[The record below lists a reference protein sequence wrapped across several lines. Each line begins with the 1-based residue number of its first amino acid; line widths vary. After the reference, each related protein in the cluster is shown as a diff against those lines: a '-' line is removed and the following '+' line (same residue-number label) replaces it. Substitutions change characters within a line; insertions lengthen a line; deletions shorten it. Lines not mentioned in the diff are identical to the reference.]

1 MHFLLIIEK
10 NIIQSPYSE
19 RANVTKVIKMKKIF
33 ALSIFGILAATMA
46 NAEVVELHTNNCDLD
61 SMRAELN
68 RAVARHHAVI
78 TKIVCDETVEE
89 TVAEPVE
96 IKEAS
101 SCGEPFEE
109 VVNREYFVRET
120 VQTYE
125 PVISYEPAETYTTMR
140 AVCENG
146 DC

>member
-1 MHFLLIIEK
+1 
-10 NIIQSPYSE
+10 
-19 RANVTKVIKMKKIF
+19 MKKIF
-33 ALSIFGILAATMA
+33 ALSIFGILVATMA
-46 NAEVVELHTNNCDLD
+46 NAEVVELHTNNCDLN

-78 TKIVCDETVEE
+78 TKIVCEEDVEI
-89 TVAEPVE
+89 AEPVE
-96 IKEAS
+96 IAKP

-120 VQTYE
+120 VQTYK
-125 PVISYEPAETYTTMR
+125 PVISYEPAGTYTTMR

>member
-1 MHFLLIIEK
+1 
-10 NIIQSPYSE
+10 
-19 RANVTKVIKMKKIF
+19 MKKIF

-46 NAEVVELHTNNCDLD
+46 NAEVVELHTNNCDLN

-78 TKIVCDETVEE
+78 TKIICDAEVE
-89 TVAEPVE
+89 VAEPVE
-96 IKEAS
+96 IEEP

-120 VQTYE
+120 VQKYE
-125 PVISYEPAETYTTMR
+125 PVVRYEPDATYTTVR

>member
-1 MHFLLIIEK
+1 
-10 NIIQSPYSE
+10 
-19 RANVTKVIKMKKIF
+19 MKKIF
-33 ALSIFGILAATMA
+33 ALSIFGILVATLA
-46 NAEVVELHTNNCDLD
+46 NAEVVELHTNNCDLN

-78 TKIVCDETVEE
+78 TKIVCDADVE
-89 TVAEPVE
+89 VAEQVE
-96 IKEAS
+96 ANEEP

-125 PVISYEPAETYTTMR
+125 PVISYEPAETYTTIR
-140 AVCENG
+140 SVCENG
-146 DC
+146 GC

>member
-1 MHFLLIIEK
+1 
-10 NIIQSPYSE
+10 
-19 RANVTKVIKMKKIF
+19 MKKNF
-33 ALSIFGILAATMA
+33 ALSIVGILAATMA
-46 NAEVVELHTNNCDLD
+46 NAEVVELHTNNCDLN

-78 TKIVCDETVEE
+78 TKIICDETVTE

-96 IKEAS
+96 IEEP

-120 VQTYE
+120 VQTYQ
-125 PVISYEPAETYTTMR
+125 PVISYEPAETYTTIR
-140 AVCENG
+140 SVCENG
-146 DC
+146 GC